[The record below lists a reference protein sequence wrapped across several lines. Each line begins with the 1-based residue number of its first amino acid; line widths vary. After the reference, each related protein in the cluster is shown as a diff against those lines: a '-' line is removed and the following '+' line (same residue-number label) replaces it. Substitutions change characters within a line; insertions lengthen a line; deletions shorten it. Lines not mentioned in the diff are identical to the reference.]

1 MREQQEKKQEKQET
15 KRMGSRLEIL
25 SQSGFHLNL
34 TFISTAD
41 YFFQREIK
49 VILGYKTGVKLRR
62 ETDYFSGRETGKK
75 KWY

>member
-1 MREQQEKKQEKQET
+1 MREQQEKHNRNKKLNAW
-15 KRMGSRLEIL
+15 GSRLEIL

-34 TFISTAD
+34 TFISRAD

-62 ETDYFSGRETGKK
+62 EIGYFSGTEICRK

>member
-1 MREQQEKKQEKQET
+1 MIEQQEKHKMKQEIKHT
-15 KRMGSRLEIL
+15 GSRLEIL

-49 VILGYKTGVKLRR
+49 VVSGYKTGVKLRR
-62 ETDYFSGRETGKK
+62 ETGYFSGTEICKK